1 MIILPAIDI
10 KDGKCVRL
18 WKGDFQTAEQVA
30 ESYMDTAQ
38 GFAEAGA
45 QWIHMVDLDGAKSA
59 QPVNAD
65 IFLDVAKHTP
75 LKVELGGG
83 IRSLDTVESYLSE
96 GISRVILGS
105 IALKNPRIVKEAVAE
120 YGDRIAVGIDAKNGK
135 VAAEGWLDASDVDY
149 IALAREMIRA
159 GVGTFIF
166 TDISKDG
173 TLSGVN
179 AEQLSALADAT
190 RGQCN
195 IIASGGVH
203 TIADIRIC
211 REMGLYGTI
220 CGKSLY
226 KGTLDLRE
234 AIAEAQPENQTN

>member
-83 IRSLDTVESYLSE
+83 IRSLDTVEYYLSG

-105 IALKNPRIVKEAVAE
+105 IALKNPRIVKDAVTE
-120 YGDRIAVGIDAKNGK
+120 YGDRIAVGIDANNGK
-135 VAAEGWLDASDVDY
+135 VAAEGWLDDSDVDY
-149 IALAREMIRA
+149 PCPGNDPCRGWHLPFHRHFQGRHAVRCQCRA
-159 GVGTFIF
+159 AVRFGRCHPWAV
-166 TDISKDG
+166 
-173 TLSGVN
+173 
-179 AEQLSALADAT
+179 
-190 RGQCN
+190 
-195 IIASGGVH
+195 
-203 TIADIRIC
+203 
-211 REMGLYGTI
+211 
-220 CGKSLY
+220 
-226 KGTLDLRE
+226 
-234 AIAEAQPENQTN
+234 

>member
-30 ESYMDTAQ
+30 ESYMDTAL
-38 GFAEAGA
+38 GFAKAGA
-45 QWIHMVDLDGAKSA
+45 DWIHMVDLDGAKTA
-59 QPVNAD
+59 RPVNAD
-65 IFLDVAKHTP
+65 IFLDVAKHTS

-83 IRSLDTVESYLSE
+83 IRSLDTVEYYLSA

-105 IALKNPRIVKEAVAE
+105 IALKDPEIVKAAVAE

-135 VAAEGWLDASDVDY
+135 VAAEGWLDDSDVDY
-149 IALAREMIRA
+149 IALAREMIRV

-190 RGQCN
+190 RGTCS

-203 TIADIRIC
+203 TIEDIRIC
-211 REMGLYGTI
+211 RRMGLYGTI

-234 AIAEAQPENQTN
+234 AIAEAQETD